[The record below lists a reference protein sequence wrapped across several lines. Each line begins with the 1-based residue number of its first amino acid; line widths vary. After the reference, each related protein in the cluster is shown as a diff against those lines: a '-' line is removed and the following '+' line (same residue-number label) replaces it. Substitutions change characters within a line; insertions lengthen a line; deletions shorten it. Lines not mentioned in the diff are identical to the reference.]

1 MLAIALWSPVLTA
14 LNAAFC
20 HDGANPRGCRRAGG
34 STDRI
39 GLCRYLVG
47 ARTCPSEVRLAD
59 RPPAGTK
66 KPDVDAEN
74 LNPRDEPKLGT
85 LKPMLHGSGQLQRLV
100 LTTLTSFPIF
110 SPIYDRSSSRARCRF

>member
-59 RPPAGTK
+59 RPPADTK

-74 LNPRDEPKLGT
+74 LNPRDEPKFGT
-85 LKPMLHGSGQLQRLV
+85 LKPMLHVSGRLQR
-100 LTTLTSFPIF
+100 F
-110 SPIYDRSSSRARCRF
+110 STDSIDQFSNFSSDLR